1 MNLMSGEVEALVAH
15 LNARLEALGERLQRD
30 PVTGLFGEARLESDL
45 EHWLADGRTGSVVVL
60 RIENLG
66 GIANRLGPTE
76 TNRFLRDLANQLTE
90 VARAWHREAGA
101 YRRQGS
107 ALALLLPDLDVAAAE
122 SYARTLVPSLIEAGR
137 AVGQED
143 LVHLGFAPFNPY
155 GTSTGVLAAASD
167 ACAQAQLIGPN
178 AWVIRRDREQ
188 GRGDDE
194 WHRLI
199 ARILAEQS
207 YQVEYIDPVRDLKQ
221 DGILME
227 EAFIRVADESGQP
240 LPVGALIS
248 MAEKLG
254 SIAALDQ
261 GMTRLVLARL
271 RESGV
276 THSILINLSL
286 TTLGNAD
293 FRHGL
298 TSLLREQPALARQ
311 LIFGVSAYSA
321 GKNPSLIREMG
332 GLLRH
337 HGASLLIKR
346 YEPRFITTET
356 LRELRPDTIR
366 LARDLTAGISR
377 EAAKRAL
384 VEALLELG
392 AMLEIRVIAER
403 VADESD
409 LSLLREMGLAGASR

>member
-1 MNLMSGEVEALVAH
+1 
-15 LNARLEALGERLQRD
+15 
-30 PVTGLFGEARLESDL
+30 
-45 EHWLADGRTGSVVVL
+45 
-60 RIENLG
+60 
-66 GIANRLGPTE
+66 
-76 TNRFLRDLANQLTE
+76 
-90 VARAWHREAGA
+90 
-101 YRRQGS
+101 
-107 ALALLLPDLDVAAAE
+107 LALLLPDLDVAAAE
-122 SYARTLVPSLIEAGR
+122 SYARTLVPGLIEAGR

-155 GTSTGVLAAASD
+155 GTSTGVLAAAAD

-188 GRGDDE
+188 GRDDDE
-194 WHRLI
+194 WRRLI

-207 YQVEYIDPVRDLKQ
+207 YQVEYIDPVHDLKQ

-227 EAFIRVADESGQP
+227 EAFMRVLDAAGQP
-240 LPVGALIS
+240 LPIGALIS

-261 GMTRLVLARL
+261 GVIRLVLARL
-271 RESGV
+271 RESGIS
-276 THSILINLSL
+276 HSILINLSL
-286 TTLGNAD
+286 STLGNAD

-298 TSLLREQPALARQ
+298 TRLLHEQPALARQ

-321 GKNPSLIREMG
+321 GKNPALVREAG
-332 GLLRH
+332 GLLRR

-346 YEPRFITTET
+346 YEPRLITTET
-356 LRELRPDTIR
+356 LRELRPDAIR

-377 EAAKRAL
+377 EVAKRAL

-409 LSLLREMGLAGASR
+409 LSLLKEMGLAGASR